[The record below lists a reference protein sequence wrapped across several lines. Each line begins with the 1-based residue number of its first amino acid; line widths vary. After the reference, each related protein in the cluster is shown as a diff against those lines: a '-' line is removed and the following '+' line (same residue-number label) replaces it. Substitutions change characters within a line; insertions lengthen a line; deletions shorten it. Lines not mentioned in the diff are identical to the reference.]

1 MKTLLEWLE
10 ENRSTLKD
18 GVYEVTGLGNIC
30 RDNKLINHYK
40 CKSTSDKYK
49 VVDGVITLITQPL
62 LNLEQW
68 LIYNNI
74 RNGIFETDRKGLIYA
89 NGFPED
95 SETYVHP
102 TTDKYQV
109 VNGVVARMSQ
119 PLQSLYS
126 WLASNDTADGVFETD
141 GNDLL
146 WINGDIYEPETHVQ
160 PTTDKYKVLKSIV
173 RKLGEHE
180 QTSDPVNS
188 PSHYAS
194 GDIECIDAI
203 KASMTR
209 EAFLGY
215 LKGNIQKYM
224 WRYEKKVNP
233 LEDVK
238 KARWYMNKLVDEL
251 DK

>member
-18 GVYEVTGLGNIC
+18 GVYEVTGFGNIC
-30 RDNKLINHYK
+30 HDDRIINAVG
-40 CKSTSDKYK
+40 CVITTDKYQVK
-49 VVDGVITLITQPL
+49 DGVITVLQQPL

-68 LIYNNI
+68 LKYNKF
-74 RNGIFETDRKGLIYA
+74 RN
-89 NGFPED
+89 
-95 SETYVHP
+95 
-102 TTDKYQV
+102 
-109 VNGVVARMSQ
+109 
-119 PLQSLYS
+119 
-126 WLASNDTADGVFETD
+126 GVFETD
-141 GNDLL
+141 GNGLV
-146 WINGDIYEPETHVQ
+146 WANGDVYEPETHVQ
-160 PTTDKYKVLKSIV
+160 PTADTYRVVDGVIL
-173 RKLGEHE
+173 LL
-180 QTSDPVNS
+180 TSDPVNS

-215 LKGNIQKYM
+215 LKGNVQKYM

-233 LEDVK
+233 IEDVK

-251 DK
+251 DT

>member
-30 RDNKLINHYK
+30 RDDKLTNNIK
-40 CKSTSDKYK
+40 CKYTSDKYQ
-49 VVDGVITLITQPL
+49 VVDGVITLLT
-62 LNLEQW
+62 
-68 LIYNNI
+68 
-74 RNGIFETDRKGLIYA
+74 
-89 NGFPED
+89 
-95 SETYVHP
+95 
-102 TTDKYQV
+102 
-109 VNGVVARMSQ
+109 Q

-141 GNDLL
+141 GKGLL
-146 WINGDIYEPETHVQ
+146 WVNGNLYEPETYVQ
-160 PTTDKYKVLKSIV
+160 PTTDKYKVLKGIV

-188 PSHYAS
+188 PLHYAS

-233 LEDVK
+233 IGDVK

>member
-1 MKTLLEWLE
+1 MNLLEWLE

-18 GVYEVTGLGNIC
+18 GVYEVASNG
-30 RDNKLINHYK
+30 H
-40 CKSTSDKYK
+40 
-49 VVDGVITLITQPL
+49 
-62 LNLEQW
+62 
-68 LIYNNI
+68 IYHDYRLVN
-74 RNGIFETDRKGLIYA
+74 D
-89 NGFPED
+89 D
-95 SETYVHP
+95 CCVP

-109 VNGVVARMSQ
+109 KGGVITRVPQ
-119 PLQSLYS
+119 PLLNLKQ
-126 WLASNDTADGVFETD
+126 WLMYNKFRNGVFETD
-141 GNDLL
+141 GNGLV
-146 WINGDIYEPETHVQ
+146 WANGDVYEPETHVQ
-160 PTTDKYKVLKSIV
+160 PTTDIYQVVDSVIIL
-173 RKLGEHE
+173 L
-180 QTSDPVNS
+180 TSDPVNS

-238 KARWYMNKLVDEL
+238 KARWYMNKLVGEL
-251 DK
+251 ELNK

>member
-30 RDNKLINHYK
+30 CNDRLVNDDGCIL
-40 CKSTSDKYK
+40 TTDKYE
-49 VVDGVITLITQPL
+49 VRNGVITRVPQPL

-68 LIYNNI
+68 LMYNNI
-74 RNGIFETDRKGLIYA
+74 RNGIFETDSKGLIYV

-95 SETYVHP
+95 SETYVQP
-102 TTDKYQV
+102 TTDKYEV

-119 PLQSLYS
+119 PLPSLYT
-126 WLASNDTADGVFETD
+126 WLVSNDTGDGIFETD
-141 GNDLL
+141 RSNLVL
-146 WINGDIYEPETHVQ
+146 SNGSVYKPETYVQ
-160 PTTDKYKVLKSIV
+160 PTTDKYKVLKRVV
-173 RKLGEHE
+173 RKLDEHE
-180 QTSDPVNS
+180 QSSDPVNS

-233 LEDVK
+233 LEDIK

>member
-18 GVYEVTGLGNIC
+18 GVYEVDHGGWVVHGNH
-30 RDNKLINHYK
+30 LVSHS
-40 CKSTSDKYK
+40 CKPTTDKYHVK
-49 VVDGVITLITQPL
+49 DGVITLYTPKSL
-62 LNLEQW
+62 LSLEQW
-68 LIYNNI
+68 LMYNKF
-74 RNGIFETDRKGLIYA
+74 RN
-89 NGFPED
+89 
-95 SETYVHP
+95 
-102 TTDKYQV
+102 
-109 VNGVVARMSQ
+109 
-119 PLQSLYS
+119 
-126 WLASNDTADGVFETD
+126 GVFETD
-141 GNDLL
+141 GDGLV
-146 WINGDIYEPETHVQ
+146 WANGDVYEPETHVQ
-160 PTTDKYKVLKSIV
+160 PTTDTYQIV
-173 RKLGEHE
+173 DSVIILL
-180 QTSDPVNS
+180 TSDHVNS

-203 KASMTR
+203 NASMTR

-224 WRYEKKVNP
+224 WRYEKKINP

>member
-18 GVYEVTGLGNIC
+18 GVYEVTELGNIC
-30 RDNKLINHYK
+30 CNDRLIKDDGLTLIN
-40 CKSTSDKYK
+40 TDKYNVK
-49 VVDGVITLITQPL
+49 DGVITRIPQPL

-68 LIYNNI
+68 LMYNNI
-74 RNGIFETDRKGLIYA
+74 RNG
-89 NGFPED
+89 
-95 SETYVHP
+95 
-102 TTDKYQV
+102 
-109 VNGVVARMSQ
+109 
-119 PLQSLYS
+119 
-126 WLASNDTADGVFETD
+126 VFETD
-141 GNDLL
+141 GDGLV
-146 WINGDIYEPETHVQ
+146 WANGDVYEPETHVQ
-160 PTTDKYKVLKSIV
+160 PTTDTYQIV
-173 RKLGEHE
+173 DSAIILL
-180 QTSDPVNS
+180 TSDPVNS

-215 LKGNIQKYM
+215 LKGNIQKYT
-224 WRYEKKVNP
+224 WRYEKKINP
-233 LEDVK
+233 LEDIK

>member
-18 GVYEVTGLGNIC
+18 GVYEISHLNNIFC
-30 RDNKLINHYK
+30 DYK
-40 CKSTSDKYK
+40 AVMLDAVDISLTRDKYQVK
-49 VVDGVITLITQPL
+49 NGVITLL
-62 LNLEQW
+62 
-68 LIYNNI
+68 
-74 RNGIFETDRKGLIYA
+74 
-89 NGFPED
+89 
-95 SETYVHP
+95 
-102 TTDKYQV
+102 
-109 VNGVVARMSQ
+109 
-119 PLQSLYS
+119 
-126 WLASNDTADGVFETD
+126 
-141 GNDLL
+141 
-146 WINGDIYEPETHVQ
+146 
-160 PTTDKYKVLKSIV
+160 
-173 RKLGEHE
+173 
-180 QTSDPVNS
+180 TSDPVNS

-203 KASMTR
+203 KASMTH

-224 WRYEKKVNP
+224 WRYEKKINP

>member
-18 GVYEVTGLGNIC
+18 GVYDISPFYNIFC
-30 RDNKLINHYK
+30 DD
-40 CKSTSDKYK
+40 KSVMLDAVDVSRTRDKYQVK
-49 VVDGVITLITQPL
+49 DGVITLL
-62 LNLEQW
+62 
-68 LIYNNI
+68 
-74 RNGIFETDRKGLIYA
+74 
-89 NGFPED
+89 
-95 SETYVHP
+95 
-102 TTDKYQV
+102 
-109 VNGVVARMSQ
+109 
-119 PLQSLYS
+119 
-126 WLASNDTADGVFETD
+126 
-141 GNDLL
+141 
-146 WINGDIYEPETHVQ
+146 
-160 PTTDKYKVLKSIV
+160 
-173 RKLGEHE
+173 
-180 QTSDPVNS
+180 TSDPVNN

-233 LEDVK
+233 IEDVK

>member
-18 GVYEVTGLGNIC
+18 GVYYISHLNNIFC
-30 RDNKLINHYK
+30 NQRAVLLNADDVKRCDNVYQVK
-40 CKSTSDKYK
+40 
-49 VVDGVITLITQPL
+49 DGGITL
-62 LNLEQW
+62 
-68 LIYNNI
+68 
-74 RNGIFETDRKGLIYA
+74 
-89 NGFPED
+89 
-95 SETYVHP
+95 
-102 TTDKYQV
+102 
-109 VNGVVARMSQ
+109 VNKPV
-119 PLQSLYS
+119 
-126 WLASNDTADGVFETD
+126 
-141 GNDLL
+141 
-146 WINGDIYEPETHVQ
+146 
-160 PTTDKYKVLKSIV
+160 
-173 RKLGEHE
+173 
-180 QTSDPVNS
+180 SDPVNS

-233 LEDVK
+233 IEDVK

>member
-10 ENRSTLKD
+10 ENRNKLED

-30 RDNKLINHYK
+30 HDDRLVNDDGCML
-40 CKSTSDKYK
+40 TTDKYE
-49 VVDGVITLITQPL
+49 VRNGVITLL
-62 LNLEQW
+62 
-68 LIYNNI
+68 
-74 RNGIFETDRKGLIYA
+74 
-89 NGFPED
+89 
-95 SETYVHP
+95 
-102 TTDKYQV
+102 
-109 VNGVVARMSQ
+109 
-119 PLQSLYS
+119 
-126 WLASNDTADGVFETD
+126 
-141 GNDLL
+141 
-146 WINGDIYEPETHVQ
+146 
-160 PTTDKYKVLKSIV
+160 
-173 RKLGEHE
+173 
-180 QTSDPVNS
+180 TSDPVNS
-188 PSHYAS
+188 PLHYMS

-233 LEDVK
+233 IEDVK

>member
-30 RDNKLINHYK
+30 CDDRLVNEDG
-40 CKSTSDKYK
+40 CKFTEDKYN
-49 VVDGVITLITQPL
+49 VNNGHITLLTQPL
-62 LNLEQW
+62 LSLEQW
-68 LIYNNI
+68 LMYNKF
-74 RNGIFETDRKGLIYA
+74 RNGVFETDGNGLVWA
-89 NGFPED
+89 NGDVYEPE
-95 SETYVHP
+95 THVKP

-109 VNGVVARMSQ
+109 V
-119 PLQSLYS
+119 
-126 WLASNDTADGVFETD
+126 DGVI
-141 GNDLL
+141 LL
-146 WINGDIYEPETHVQ
+146 
-160 PTTDKYKVLKSIV
+160 L
-173 RKLGEHE
+173 
-180 QTSDPVNS
+180 TSDPVNS

-233 LEDVK
+233 LEDIK

-251 DK
+251 ELNK